1 MTYSVDA
8 THPRALAE
16 DAPDYPVILLDTSSR
31 TRYVSTAARRLL
43 TLQCPDRWSEVRPC
57 VVEALG
63 KVLEALQEPMETAR
77 IFDLTVSLPQ
87 ARQVF
92 PCAIWKIAGQDEAFW
107 LLLLLHEPL
116 PTAASE
122 DNLQAATRWRTFLKL
137 LPGIIHSLRNPLNTM
152 NINLLLLQE
161 IVEAGG
167 TATTV
172 SAGSDPRH
180 YVRVLQQEAER
191 LGALLDSLFNELL
204 STTPR
209 SRAADLSA
217 VLRELATFI
226 APLTRRQSVA
236 FNLQVPEQG
245 VSFDDRHKYVGQAVL
260 HVLVNRLEAIP
271 PQGRLDLRLEC
282 ANAQAMI
289 MVEDNGPSTAT
300 AVNSSLFDQHA
311 PSAADSG
318 GTDGGLY
325 VARRLIE
332 TCGGEIR
339 LASGSEQ
346 GTRIEITLSGAEL
359 LSVTGS

>member
-167 TATTV
+167 TATAV

-180 YVRVLQQEAER
+180 YVRVLQQETER
-191 LGALLDSLFNELL
+191 LGTLLDSLFNEVL

-209 SRAADLSA
+209 SRAADLST

-226 APLTRRQSVA
+226 APLTRRRSIT

-245 VSFDDRHKYVGQAVL
+245 VSFDDRDRFVEQAVL
-260 HVLVNRLEAIP
+260 HVLVNRLEALS

-282 ANAQAMI
+282 ADTRATI
-289 MVEDNGPSTAT
+289 VIEDNDPGTVPAPIPSLSDRH
-300 AVNSSLFDQHA
+300 VR
-311 PSAADSG
+311 SAADSEG
-318 GTDGGLY
+318 NDSSLY

-339 LASGSEQ
+339 LASGSDQ
-346 GTRIEITLSGAEL
+346 GTRIEIILSGAEP
-359 LSVTGS
+359 SR

>member
-180 YVRVLQQEAER
+180 YVRVLQQETER
-191 LGALLDSLFNELL
+191 LGTLLDSLFNEVL

-209 SRAADLSA
+209 SRAADLST

-226 APLTRRQSVA
+226 APLTRRRSIT

-245 VSFDDRHKYVGQAVL
+245 VSFDDRDRFVEQAVL
-260 HVLVNRLEAIP
+260 HVLVNRLEALS

-282 ANAQAMI
+282 ADTRATI
-289 MVEDNGPSTAT
+289 VIEDNDPGTVPAPIPSLSDRH
-300 AVNSSLFDQHA
+300 VR
-311 PSAADSG
+311 SAADSEG
-318 GTDGGLY
+318 NDSSLY

-339 LASGSEQ
+339 LASGSDQ
-346 GTRIEITLSGAEL
+346 GTRIEIILSGAEP
-359 LSVTGS
+359 SR